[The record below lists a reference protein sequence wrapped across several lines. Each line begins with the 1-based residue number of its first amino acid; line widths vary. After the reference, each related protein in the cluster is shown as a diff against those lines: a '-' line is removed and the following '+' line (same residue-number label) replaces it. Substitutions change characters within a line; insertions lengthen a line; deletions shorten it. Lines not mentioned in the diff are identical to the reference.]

1 MFLFVMYLSMSILES
16 IIQLRNTRYLKVTG
30 IELELDSMLA
40 HEKWAHAQAVPTLGP
55 HSTLAP

>member
-1 MFLFVMYLSMSILES
+1 MSILES

-40 HEKWAHAQAVPTLGP
+40 HEKWARAQAVPTLGP